1 MHEEAESTMLFD
13 IMVDSVDFGIT
24 DDAKGVGAGRRRL
37 GERAKP

>member
-24 DDAKGVGAGRRRL
+24 ADSNRSFQ
-37 GERAKP
+37 EWFPP